1 MKREVYSASESRQMG
16 LEQRISDAICFTKK
30 QAFQDCNKFE
40 KSIAENRRRARL
52 LHRLLQYSTDH
63 YSHLLGGLFILLF
76 LV

>member
-1 MKREVYSASESRQMG
+1 MG

-52 LHRLLQYSTDH
+52 LHRLLQYLITTLISWGVYLFYYFWCEESTT
-63 YSHLLGGLFILLF
+63 Y
-76 LV
+76 